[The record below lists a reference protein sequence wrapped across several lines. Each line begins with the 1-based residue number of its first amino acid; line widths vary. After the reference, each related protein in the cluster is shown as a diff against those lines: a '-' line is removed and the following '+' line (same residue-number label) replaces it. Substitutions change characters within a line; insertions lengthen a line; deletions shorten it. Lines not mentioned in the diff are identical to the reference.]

1 VAKSC
6 TKFEVSSFSDYEGI
20 SRDVKF

>member
-1 VAKSC
+1 VANPYI
-6 TKFEVSSFSDYEGI
+6 KFEVCNFSRAEGI